1 MCRVFQAFHTKMER
15 DPGYYR
21 FMFKGDEL
29 FDDDSADTRRL
40 VDNSIVDAIIDPS
53 FQQPPSSPPP
63 PSSSHLESY
72 QSGKLS
78 ITVGLRQED
87 GTYAIFKFK
96 RVSNR

>member
-40 VDNSIVDAIIDPS
+40 VDDSIVDAIIDPS
-53 FQQPPSSPPP
+53 FQQPPSSPSPL
-63 PSSSHLESY
+63 SSSS

-78 ITVGLRQED
+78 IKVGLRQED